1 MGIRDIRHT
10 RYSQILIAA
19 GRQGEVCQ
27 RLRRPEGNN
36 SSCPDPPGEGWHLY
50 PGSEIVALHTVE
62 TTKGEELVRQVD
74 SWVGKGVD

>member
-19 GRQGEVCQ
+19 GRQ
-27 RLRRPEGNN
+27 EGRFANAL
-36 SSCPDPPGEGWHLY
+36 DGLKGIIQVVLY

-74 SWVGKGVD
+74 S